1 MTAPVAASAT
11 FLLPARVRFGGQALH
26 ADVAKALGRAD
37 RFDSDAG
44 ERAQL
49 TRHFELLPRTWPIA
63 ALTRAFDSDDAT
75 LGAWVRADPAYV
87 RPDING
93 ARLLASGDALQLD
106 AREAEDFVAA
116 LRPTFGDAGMPIDA
130 PRPARWYVR
139 LPRESKIPPMT
150 SPADAL
156 GADLFDHMP
165 EGPEGRRWRALL
177 SEAQVMLHQ
186 HPLNAQRIAAG
197 KPPVNSLWFWGGGIL
212 PDHVTTPHRAIQS
225 DELTVRALAKAAQVE
240 QVDLPARFT
249 APDASGSVLHDL
261 RALRDINA
269 LHAAWLQP
277 ALEALRSGALG
288 TLQLDAED
296 GTRWTLARHQRWRFW
311 RKPSK
316 AFDA

>member
-1 MTAPVAASAT
+1 MTAPAAVSAT
-11 FLLPARVRFGGQALH
+11 FLLPQRVRFGGQALP

-37 RFDSDAG
+37 RSDTEAG

-49 TRHFELLPRTWPIA
+49 TRHFDLLPRGWPVA
-63 ALTRAFDSDDAT
+63 AFTRAFDASDAP

-93 ARLLASGDALQLD
+93 ARLLACGDAMQLD
-106 AREAEDFVAA
+106 AREADAFVAA

-139 LPRESKIPPMT
+139 LPRESKIPPMA

-177 SEAQVMLHQ
+177 SEAQVLLHQ
-186 HPLNAQRIAAG
+186 HPLNAQRVAAG

-212 PDHVTTPHRAIQS
+212 PDHVTTPHVAVHS
-225 DELTVRALAKAAQVE
+225 DEITLHALAKAANVRG
-240 QVDLPARFT
+240 VDLPARFNG
-249 APDASGSVLHDL
+249 AGLFDL
-261 RALRDINA
+261 RALRDMRALSDAWLLPALDALRRGAIAA
-269 LHAAWLQP
+269 LH
-277 ALEALRSGALG
+277 
-288 TLQLDAED
+288 LDAED
-296 GTRWTLARHQRWRFW
+296 GTRWTLARNQRWRFW
-311 RKPSK
+311 RKPL
-316 AFDA
+316 AAIDA